1 MPHYRL
7 YVLDAHGAM
16 IGAVDLEAA
25 DDEAAR
31 EQAKNVLGDG
41 HQGELWRQ
49 VPITEGDGEAR

>member
-7 YVLDAHGAM
+7 YVLDAHGAT

-31 EQAKNVLGDG
+31 EQAKIVLGDN

-49 VPITEGDGEAR
+49 VPIIEGNGETR